1 MTTHVRWYMC
11 LLVPS
16 DDLTVSIVYE
26 LYHEFTCLI
35 IHGHNYSP
43 VPTLVHTKLSKHV
56 PINLYT
62 VPTLSHTK
70 LSTTRHT
77 CKHVTNKSIHFVYH
91 YKLSK
96 DKATTVGL
104 YLMIYQ
110 V

>member
-43 VPTLVHTKLSKHV
+43 VPTLVHTKLS
-56 PINLYT
+56 
-62 VPTLSHTK
+62 
-70 LSTTRHT
+70 TTRHT